1 MVEELVE
8 QLVDERLVEVYGRLR
23 EEVRRSF
30 YDLIDE
36 YMSKGRGVDE
46 STVKAIVNK
55 EVTRLYSIVT
65 KDILKL
71 KAEFE
76 ERLSRLGVDETIRRM
91 IEERFDKLLGEI
103 KQLLD
108 QRTMHLVDAINE
120 VNNINKDVLDLI
132 SGLLRAEAEFEE
144 ELVKLRNEIRSVLSE
159 DALEEHLY
167 RALIKHGIIRRRKR
181 KWAPII
187 AGLSVLAA
195 VIAGFIINPIATLV
209 ILFIVFVILLRW

>member
-55 EVTRLYSIVT
+55 EVTKLYSTVT

-195 VIAGFIINPIATLV
+195 VIAGFVINPIATLV